1 MQPMTLAQ
9 AQKHYYNILL
19 DMAKNYSK
27 YIITMTEFA
36 LQVGTWDNDMLA
48 LVNEWAV
55 QRQTIIEELAGIHN

>member
-9 AQKHYYNILL
+9 AQRHYYNILL

-36 LQVGTWDNDMLA
+36 LQVGEWNDDMLA
-48 LVNEWAV
+48 LVNEWAT
-55 QRQTIIEELAGIHN
+55 QRQTIIEELTTIHN